1 MGNRVGNS
9 FTWRAAD
16 HADDSDGH
24 FEPGGVAQH
33 EADEHE
39 EGERVSRTPTR
50 WRGFGMLKV
59 NVGQWSLT
67 EMTRSVRTISKL
79 EQYFV
84 DEIFC
89 TFTISTVL
97 VVKGCVS

>member
-1 MGNRVGNS
+1 MSWSTGYS

-59 NVGQWSLT
+59 KVGQWSLG
-67 EMTRSVRTISKL
+67 VRQL
-79 EQYFV
+79 HLPQPN
-84 DEIFC
+84 C
-89 TFTISTVL
+89 N
-97 VVKGCVS
+97 